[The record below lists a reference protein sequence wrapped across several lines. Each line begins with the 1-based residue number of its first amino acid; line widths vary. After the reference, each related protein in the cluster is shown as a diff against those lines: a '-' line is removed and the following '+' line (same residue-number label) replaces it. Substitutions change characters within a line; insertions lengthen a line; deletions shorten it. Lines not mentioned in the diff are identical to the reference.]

1 MSINLYDVAKSL
13 EQEMI
18 AIRRDF
24 HKHPESAWT
33 EFRTASI
40 VAERLTKLGFEVYVG
55 DDALLES
62 EMMGVPSAE
71 ELAKHQER
79 AIAEGADPKWV
90 EKMTGG
96 KTGVLAVMK
105 FAKPGKTIAFRVD
118 MDANDVDETTDPE
131 HTPNKEGFASTH
143 KNVMHA
149 CGHDAHTTMGLTLA
163 KIISEHKELFAGT
176 IKIVFQCAEEGVRG
190 GRAMAAK
197 GIVDDVDYFFGLHIG
212 NGRKFANSVTCMIGN
227 FLATSKIDAYF
238 KGVSAHAGAA
248 PQDGKNALLAA
259 AQSCISLHSIAR
271 HGRGASRINVG
282 VFNAGTGRNVLPDV
296 ATIKFETR
304 GASTE
309 INDYMEAEAYRMIE
323 SAAKL
328 YDAKVEFKAMG
339 AAPSC
344 KLDRPLGEEVY
355 KLLSAVGKFD
365 EVVPEGSLGGSEDV
379 AYFMDRVQAR
389 GGQAIFMYAGAKTCA
404 GLHNSKF
411 DLEEGGTLVAGA
423 AAMAIIAQEFSN
435 KQ

>member
-18 AIRRDF
+18 ERRRDF
-24 HKHPESAWT
+24 HKYPEAAWT

-40 VAERLTKLGFEVYVG
+40 VADTLTELGFEVYTA
-55 DDALLES
+55 DEALLES

-71 ELAKHQER
+71 ELKKHQER
-79 AIAEGADPKWV
+79 AIADGANPKWV
-90 EKMTGG
+90 ERMTGG

-105 FAKPGKTIAFRVD
+105 FAKPGKTVAFRVD
-118 MDANDVDETTDPE
+118 MDANDVDETNDPN
-131 HTPNKEGFASTH
+131 HLPNKEGFASQY

-149 CGHDAHTTMGLTLA
+149 CGHDAHTTMGLALA
-163 KIISEHKELFAGT
+163 KMIATYKELFAGT
-176 IKIVFQCAEEGVRG
+176 IKIIFQCAEEGVRG

-197 GIVDDVDYFFGLHIG
+197 GIVDDVDYFFGMHIG
-212 NGRKFANSVTCMIGN
+212 NGRNYANSVTCMIGN

-271 HGRGASRINVG
+271 HGKGASRINVG

-304 GASTE
+304 GATTD
-309 INDYMEAEAYRMIE
+309 INNYMETEAYRMIE

-328 YDAKVEFKAMG
+328 YNVEVEFKAMG

-344 KLDRPLGEEVY
+344 KLDRALGEEAY
-355 KLLSAVGKFD
+355 KILSAVGKFD

-379 AYFMDRVQAR
+379 AYFMERIQER
-389 GGQAIFMYAGAKTCA
+389 GGQAIFMYSGAKTSA

-411 DLEEGGTLVAGA
+411 YMIDEGATMVAGA
-423 AAMAIIAQEFSN
+423 AAMAILAQAFSN
-435 KQ
+435 K